1 MVNPIHM
8 VWFLRRTNPIAYE
21 WDPFTSSKT
30 IRCCIDRRIL
40 ETGRFMNGFQNCPEC
55 MEDCND
61 YVMVNRPFTLAAF
74 AAESIFFHMR
84 DRYGYRA
91 AKAIRELDVPE
102 TCKKDIREIQEI
114 HAFFHIYARGAMRTF
129 LGAEDEEAE
138 AQEEAEA
145 REEASVQEEDETQ
158 EELEPLDESEAPETE
173 EHQGTVEDEAETDC
187 CIRINRNTCQIL

>member
-1 MVNPIHM
+1 M
-8 VWFLRRTNPIAYE
+8 Y
-21 WDPFTSSKT
+21 
-30 IRCCIDRRIL
+30 
-40 ETGRFMNGFQNCPEC
+40 GFQNCPEC

-138 AQEEAEA
+138 AQEEAEE
-145 REEASVQEEDETQ
+145 REEVSVQEEDETQ
-158 EELEPLDESEAPETE
+158 EELESLDESEATETDETQEELEPLNESEAMETE
-173 EHQGTVEDEAETDC
+173 EHQETVEDEPETDC